1 MYITCL
7 FNLSS
12 PGLSCQLFLVSYK
25 SHKQDILQKHLQ
37 IDQSAHAMKYFLGP
51 FMCQGC
57 RTKSYQNH
65 CKTLPK
71 MSEVSP
77 KTFNLELLK
86 LFHDFQ
92 SYILCVQRTLRIKFP
107 AFCNKHHE
115 MKLRVIKLLNIV
127 L

>member
-1 MYITCL
+1 
-7 FNLSS
+7 
-12 PGLSCQLFLVSYK
+12 
-25 SHKQDILQKHLQ
+25 
-37 IDQSAHAMKYFLGP
+37 
-51 FMCQGC
+51 MCQGC

-65 CKTLPK
+65 CEALLK

-77 KTFNLELLK
+77 KTFNLALVK
-86 LFHDFQ
+86 LFQDFQ